1 MMVAYKLAS
10 YRSARGPR
18 AGAVIGLTLY
28 DVAALTSDPGYST
41 VLDVLEDWDQA
52 HQMIAAAAVAPACRG
67 RPVGAVD
74 LLAPV
79 SRPGAIYCIGSNY
92 RDHAEE
98 MRIASGRPPQPD
110 ARTMGLPPF
119 FFIKS
124 SHAITG
130 PGSTVGLSE
139 YSARPDWEIEL
150 VVVIGRAGRGL
161 TAANALDVVAG
172 YTVGND
178 LSARD
183 LSVRTQVPAGSLF
196 RADWLRHKSFDNS
209 APMGP
214 WITPAAYL
222 RDPDDLRMRLWV
234 NDALKQDSTS
244 AQMIFSAAEQIAHIS
259 SGITLH
265 PGDLIMT
272 GTPAGVG
279 TGRGECLRPG
289 DTVRMDIAEI
299 GEMSFL
305 IA

>member
-1 MMVAYKLAS
+1 MVSYKLAS
-10 YRSARGPR
+10 YRSAHGPR
-18 AGAVIGLTLY
+18 AGAVVGATLY
-28 DVAALTSDPGYST
+28 DVAALTSNPAYGT
-41 VLDVLEDWDQA
+41 VLDVLEDWDKA
-52 HQMIAAAAVAPACRG
+52 HEAIAAGAAAPACAG
-67 RPVGAVD
+67 RPAVAVN

-92 RDHAEE
+92 KDHAEE

-110 ARTMGLPPF
+110 PRTLGLAPF

-124 SHAITG
+124 SHSIAD
-130 PGSTVGLSE
+130 PGSTVRLSA

-150 VVVIGRAGRGL
+150 VVVIGRMGRDL
-161 TAANALDVVAG
+161 TAHNALDVVAG

-183 LSVRTQVPAGSLF
+183 LSTRTQHPAGSLF

-222 RDPDDLRMRLWV
+222 RDPSDLRMRLWV
-234 NDALKQDSTS
+234 NDTLKQDSSS
-244 AQMIFSAAEQIAHIS
+244 AQMIYSAAEQLAHIS

-279 TGRGECLRPG
+279 AGRGECLRPG
-289 DTVRMDIAEI
+289 DAVRMEIAEI
-299 GEMSFL
+299 GEMSFWV
-305 IA
+305 A

>member
-1 MMVAYKLAS
+1 MAGYKLAS
-10 YRSARGPR
+10 YRTAHGPR
-18 AGAVIGLTLY
+18 AGAVVGATLY
-28 DVAALTSDPGYST
+28 DVATLTSNPAYGT

-52 HQMIAAAAVAPACRG
+52 HDAIAAAAAAPACAG
-67 RPVGAVD
+67 RPAGAVN

-79 SRPGAIYCIGSNY
+79 CRPGAIYCIGSNY
-92 RDHAEE
+92 KDHAEE

-110 ARTMGLPPF
+110 PRTLGLAPF

-124 SHAITG
+124 SHAIAD
-130 PGSTVGLSE
+130 PGATVRLSA

-150 VVVIGRAGRGL
+150 VVVIGRTGRNL
-161 TAANALDVVAG
+161 TAHNALDVVAG

-183 LSVRTQVPAGSLF
+183 LSARTQVPAGSLF

-214 WITPAAYL
+214 WITPAPYV
-222 RDPDDLRMRLWV
+222 RDPSDLRMRLWV
-234 NDALKQDSTS
+234 NDTLKQDSSS
-244 AQMIFSAAEQIAHIS
+244 AQMIYSAAEQLAHIS

-265 PGDLIMT
+265 PGDLVMT

-279 TGRGECLRPG
+279 AGRGEYLRPG
-289 DTVRMDIAEI
+289 DAVRMDIAEI

>member
-1 MMVAYKLAS
+1 MMMAYKLAS
-10 YRSARGPR
+10 YRSEHGPR
-18 AGAVIGLTLY
+18 AGAVVGATLY
-28 DVAALTSDPGYST
+28 DVATLTSDPAYRT
-41 VLDVLEDWDQA
+41 VMDVLDDWDKA
-52 HQMIAAAAVAPACRG
+52 HEMIADAAARPACAG
-67 RPVGAVD
+67 WPVGSME

-92 RDHAEE
+92 KDHAEE
-98 MRIASGRPPQPD
+98 MRIASGRSPQPD
-110 ARTMGLPPF
+110 ARTLGMAPF

-124 SHAITG
+124 SHAIAG

-150 VVVIGRAGRGL
+150 VVVIGRTGRDL
-161 TAANALDVVAG
+161 AAHDALDIVAG

-183 LSVRTQVPAGSLF
+183 LSVRTQIPAGSLF

-222 RDPDDLRMRLWV
+222 RDPSDLRMRLWV
-234 NDALKQDSTS
+234 NGALKQDSTS
-244 AQMIFSAAEQIAHIS
+244 AQMIYSAAEQIAHIS
-259 SGITLH
+259 AGITLY

-279 TGRGECLRPG
+279 AGRGEYLRPG

-299 GEMSFL
+299 GEMSFR

>member
-1 MMVAYKLAS
+1 MVTYKLAS

-18 AGAVIGLTLY
+18 AGAVVEATLY
-28 DVAALTSDPGYST
+28 DVATLTSNPAYNT
-41 VLDVLEDWDQA
+41 VLDVLEDWEKA
-52 HQMIAAAAVAPACRG
+52 HAAIAAAAAAPACAG

-92 RDHAEE
+92 KDHAEE
-98 MRIASGRPPQPD
+98 MRIANGRPPQPD
-110 ARTMGLPPF
+110 ARTLGLAPF

-124 SHAITG
+124 SHAIAD
-130 PGSTVGLSE
+130 PGATVDLSE

-150 VVVIGRAGRGL
+150 VVVIGRTGRGL
-161 TAANALDVVAG
+161 TADNALDVVAG

-183 LSVRTQVPAGSLF
+183 LSVRTQVPTGSLF

-222 RDPDDLRMRLWV
+222 RDPCDLRMRLWV
-234 NDALKQDSTS
+234 NGTLKQDSS
-244 AQMIFSAAEQIAHIS
+244 SEQMIYSAAEQIAHIS

-279 TGRGECLRPG
+279 AGRGECLRPG
-289 DTVRMDIAEI
+289 DTVRMEIGEI